1 MSSASTPAPPPG
13 LRMRGV
19 GRAVFL
25 IGLALS
31 VAGALVVV
39 ALIWQ
44 ILDPAAAPSGE
55 RQTVDGSVEVS
66 LEEDERRYFF
76 IPAEAHED
84 TGRDGAVETSY
95 TPLAESNCTVEG
107 PDAEQLPIR
116 GAQTITEGGDPHV
129 ADDGFRARE
138 TGTYTVTCDPT
149 PADAE
154 VVVAP
159 PTLLVQMQGRFV
171 WLSVASAGVSL
182 FGTACI
188 VGLVL
193 WLVGRRTLKRNG
205 AL

>member
-1 MSSASTPAPPPG
+1 
-13 LRMRGV
+13 MRGV

-116 GAQTITEGGDPHV
+116 GARTERSEPRGPECSVRAPRQCITR
-129 ADDGFRARE
+129 RAIQLPRACANW
-138 TGTYTVTCDPT
+138 TSTTSTT
-149 PADAE
+149 
-154 VVVAP
+154 
-159 PTLLVQMQGRFV
+159 TM
-171 WLSVASAGVSL
+171 
-182 FGTACI
+182 TA
-188 VGLVL
+188 
-193 WLVGRRTLKRNG
+193 TTTQSKRW
-205 AL
+205 